1 MHTIPEKIISGGQTG
16 ADQAGL
22 ESAKMFDIPTGGF
35 APYRFMTTAGEA
47 PFLGEKYGLVETTFG
62 YKDRTKLNIEESD
75 CTIIIV
81 SDMYS
86 PGTKLAV
93 RHLKELKKPYVLVC
107 YNPKC
112 DILEWTLQPDLKKAI
127 DMLDAFGYNRPILN
141 VAGNS
146 EKTCPFSYRYSM
158 FFMYNLLEIITA
170 KYV

>member
-22 ESAKMFDIPTGGF
+22 SAAKMFDIPTGGF
-35 APYRFMTTAGEA
+35 APYRFITTAGEA

-112 DILEWTLQPDLKKAI
+112 DLLEWTLQPDLKKAI
-127 DMLDAFGYNRPILN
+127 DMLDSFGYNRPILN

-170 KYV
+170 KNV

>member
-16 ADQAGL
+16 ADQACL
-22 ESAKMFDIPTGGF
+22 SAAKMFDIPTGGF

-86 PGTKLAV
+86 PGTRLAV

-127 DMLDAFGYNRPILN
+127 DMLDSFGYNRPILN

>member
-22 ESAKMFDIPTGGF
+22 ESAKMFGIPTGGF

-47 PFLGEKYGLVETTFG
+47 PFLGEKYGLIETTFG

-86 PGTKLAV
+86 PGTRLATK
-93 RHLKELKKPYVLVC
+93 HLKELKKPYVLVC

-112 DILEWTLQPDLKKAI
+112 DLLEWTMQPDLKKAI
-127 DMLDAFGYNRPILN
+127 DMLDSFGYNKPILN

-170 KYV
+170 KNV